1 MMVLTSFILRVDLS
15 QVFDLVAPTKKLCSE
30 LKNILNKGNFKISMV
45 QKIKLSFVVSFTSLV
60 GTIDI
65 L

>member
-30 LKNILNKGNFKISMV
+30 LKNILNKGNFEISMV